1 MTEVVCGVIQ
11 NARGRFL
18 ACLRPE
24 GKHLGGKW
32 EFPGGKVDPG
42 ESHEAALS
50 RELQEEL
57 GISVQVGQA
66 LRPVVWSYEKKW
78 IRLSP
83 FHCRIIRG
91 DPQPLEHEKL
101 IWCAPEDFDSLC
113 WADADLPVLREILD
127 VKRMKL

>member
-1 MTEVVCGVIQ
+1 MMEVVCGIIQ
-11 NARGRFL
+11 NDRGELL
-18 ACLRPE
+18 ACLRPM

-42 ESHEAALS
+42 ESHENALI

-57 GISVQVGQA
+57 GIIVQVGRA

-83 FHCRIIRG
+83 FFCCITGG
-91 DPQPLEHEKL
+91 DLQPLEHEKL
-101 IWCAPEDFDSLC
+101 TWCAPEDFNSLD
-113 WADADLPVLREILD
+113 WADADQPILREILQSS
-127 VKRMKL
+127 KEMS